1 MNKLTSCE
9 TLNLKNQLCHRFYV
23 VSNAFTRAYRPFL
36 EYLNLTYPQYV
47 VMMSLWEEDAVD
59 IGMLQKRTCIDRGAL
74 TLILKKMAQKNIIQ
88 IKASQKDKRRK
99 IITLSDEGK
108 TLKTSALNYPDRL
121 GCNDLDLN
129 KSDVKDCIALLD
141 TIKYQLLNS
150 INDRG
155 HDDGH

>member
-1 MNKLTSCE
+1 MNKLSPCE
-9 TLNLKNQLCHRFYV
+9 TLKLKNQLCHRFYV

-36 EYLNLTYPQYV
+36 EHLNLTYPQYV

-59 IGMLQKRTCIDRGAL
+59 IGMLQKRTCIDSGAL

-88 IKASQKDKRRK
+88 ITASHKDKRRK

-150 INDRG
+150 MNDT
-155 HDDGH
+155 